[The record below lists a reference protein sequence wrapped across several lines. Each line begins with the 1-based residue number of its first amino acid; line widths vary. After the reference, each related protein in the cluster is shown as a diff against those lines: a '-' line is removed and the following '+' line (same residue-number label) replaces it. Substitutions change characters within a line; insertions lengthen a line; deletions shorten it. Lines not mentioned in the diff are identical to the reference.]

1 MKADAPC
8 GPGVSQKHHRD
19 YFRHFLMLNNTKQVT
34 ANKSMN
40 FVFFFIKVDEIVCY
54 FLKLY
59 TLSRL
64 VHLP

>member
-40 FVFFFIKVDEIVCY
+40 FVFFFY
-54 FLKLY
+54 
-59 TLSRL
+59 
-64 VHLP
+64 